1 MNSTAFERRENMKK
15 LFKSVIAVSIAASCM
30 LSLTSCGFMDFMN
43 KLEKTKKPE
52 SSSSV
57 LDSSDNGSSDTEGSS
72 KSSSSDDSSS
82 YTDNSSSSGSYSD
95 SSSSSLSSSSGS
107 KESSS
112 SSGSDILS
120 EKLYK
125 SVDELF
131 GSASMKSM
139 LEKTEETIN
148 KSSDQFTLDITVE
161 KDAIIYDYKFKEQIP
176 AESLDISREVAEES
190 FEDSATLDKI
200 KPLMKLMVQ
209 YVGQDNPKVVMKYTN
224 ADGSLI
230 FEKTFDKSLLDE

>member
-1 MNSTAFERRENMKK
+1 MKR

-30 LSLTSCGFMDFMN
+30 LSLTSCGVMDFMN
-43 KLEKTKKPE
+43 KLENTKKPV

-57 LDSSDNGSSDTEGSS
+57 LDSSENGSSDTEGSS
-72 KSSSSDDSSS
+72 KSSSSNESSS
-82 YTDNSSSSGSYSD
+82 YSEASSSSGSSSD
-95 SSSSSLSSSSGS
+95 ISSSSGS

-112 SSGSDILS
+112 SDSYTPGG
-120 EKLYK
+120 KLYDT
-125 SVDELF
+125 VDELF
-131 GSASMKSM
+131 GSAAMESM

-148 KSSDQFTLDITVE
+148 KSSTEFTLDITVE
-161 KDAIIYDYKFKEQIP
+161 KDAIVYDYKFKEQIP
-176 AESLDISREVAEES
+176 EESLDISRDIAEQS

-209 YVGQDNPKVVMKYTN
+209 YVEQDNPKVVMKYTN